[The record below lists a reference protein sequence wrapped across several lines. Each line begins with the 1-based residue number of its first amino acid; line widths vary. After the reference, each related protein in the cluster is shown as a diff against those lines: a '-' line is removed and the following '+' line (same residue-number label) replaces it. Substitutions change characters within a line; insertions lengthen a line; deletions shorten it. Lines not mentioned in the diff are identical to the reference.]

1 MWKVLK
7 ASWHEP
13 AAYAAACLAGWLGIC
28 LGIANDPAWLG
39 RAGSLIIVCGVLLA
53 MSRKIDLL
61 HAKTTNFLERH
72 FRTDARGTYL
82 DEAKKAGRPVPSED
96 EINARLQEIAGEA
109 TSQIGILI
117 DERRRVFKL
126 HEVTLVIV
134 GTVVNGFG
142 EWALRQI
149 PSHVA
154 ASPHPAVVQALAATV
169 ASPPSGN
176 ASGPTVL
183 DPRYWVLG
191 LSFAVLVGGIVT
203 SLFVWLLRAWTGAP
217 KTTAQADEGRAV
229 PPWLTGVVERL
240 FFAVLVGL
248 SVAGAPAAMM
258 GWLALKLATNWNHSD
273 VTVANARPL
282 AFTALLGGVVSM
294 LFALVGGL
302 ICAGVLSVGI

>member
-13 AAYAAACLAGWLGIC
+13 IAYVGACLAGWFGLY
-28 LGIANDPAWLG
+28 LGIAIDPAWLG

-53 MSRKIDLL
+53 MSRKIDVL
-61 HAKTTNFLERH
+61 HSKAKAFLEEH
-72 FRTDARGTYL
+72 SRTVARGIVL
-82 DEAKKAGRPVPSED
+82 EEAEAAGRPVPSDD
-96 EINARLQEIAGEA
+96 EVGAILQRIFAEA
-109 TSQIGILI
+109 NSQVGVLI

-149 PSHVA
+149 PSHLAAVPSPMAVHAATAAA
-154 ASPHPAVVQALAATV
+154 ASLPSATV
-169 ASPPSGN
+169 
-176 ASGPTVL
+176 SGPPLL
-183 DPRYWVLG
+183 DVRYWVLG
-191 LSFAVLVGGIVT
+191 LGFAVLVGGIVT

-217 KTTAQADEGRAV
+217 KATASAEEGRSV

-248 SVAGAPAAMM
+248 SVPGAPAAMM